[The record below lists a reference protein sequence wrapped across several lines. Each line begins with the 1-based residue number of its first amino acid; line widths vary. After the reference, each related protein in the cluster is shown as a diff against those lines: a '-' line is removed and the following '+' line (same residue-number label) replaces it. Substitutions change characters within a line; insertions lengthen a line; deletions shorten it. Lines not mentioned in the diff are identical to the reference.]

1 MRAWLTHFLIYVAT
15 CTMISLVW
23 VLLSSG
29 TVADLEAY
37 ARTPADAFTLGFWPV
52 WFWLLWG
59 TAVAI
64 HLAVVAARIIPG
76 GRRRRRRRHRRH
88 EAMAHAQRMVQ
99 EAVRAA
105 VPPIPPTPPTQPVP
119 PARSGRSRQ
128 PGRRYVVAMFTDL
141 TGSTTTNEQMGDTA
155 WAEIVGRHRR
165 VVRAATEQHRGVE
178 VGTQGDGFFV
188 RFDQPA
194 DAAACAVRIQRESA
208 RERGNGS
215 FVPPVRVGI
224 HGGDAVH
231 DDDDDVLGRVVNIA
245 ARLLEVARPHEIV
258 VTEPMADA
266 VELGNFEDRGLMN
279 LKGISQPRH
288 VLALSWE

>member
-1 MRAWLTHFLIYVAT
+1 MRAWVTHLLIYAAT

-29 TVADLEAY
+29 TVDDLEAY
-37 ARTPADAFTLGFWPV
+37 ARSPADALALGFWPV

-59 TAVAI
+59 TAVVIQFAV
-64 HLAVVAARIIPG
+64 LATRVIPG
-76 GRRRRRRRHRRH
+76 GRRRRRRSERRH
-88 EAMAHAQRMVQ
+88 QTMADAQRMVQ
-99 EAVRAA
+99 EAVRAGM
-105 VPPIPPTPPTQPVP
+105 PPVPPTPPTEPMA
-119 PARSGRSRQ
+119 PARPGQSKRV
-128 PGRRYVVAMFTDL
+128 GRRYVVAMFTDL
-141 TGSTTTNEQMGDTA
+141 TGSTTTNEQMGDSA
-155 WAEIVGRHRR
+155 WAEIVARHRR

-194 DAAACAVRIQRESA
+194 DAAACAVRIQRDSA
-208 RERGNGS
+208 KERGSGS

-231 DDDDDVLGRVVNIA
+231 DDDDDVLGHVVNVA

-258 VTEPMADA
+258 VTEPVADA
-266 VELGNFEDRGLMN
+266 VELGSFEDRGLMN

>member
-1 MRAWLTHFLIYVAT
+1 
-15 CTMISLVW
+15 MISLVW

-29 TVADLEAY
+29 TVDDLEAY
-37 ARTPADAFTLGFWPV
+37 ARSPADALTVSFWPV
-52 WFWLLWG
+52 WFWLFWG

-64 HLAVVAARIIPG
+64 HFAAVAVRILPG
-76 GRRRRRRRHRRH
+76 GRHKRRRRRHKNLADAHR
-88 EAMAHAQRMVQ
+88 MANEILRS
-99 EAVRAA
+99 A
-105 VPPIPPTPPTQPVP
+105 VPPVPATSPGAPVP
-119 PARSGRSRQ
+119 PARSHRPGRA
-128 PGRRYVVAMFTDL
+128 GRRYVVAMFTDL
-141 TGSTTTNEQMGDTA
+141 TGSTTTNEQVGDSA

-165 VVRAATEQHRGVE
+165 VVRAATERHSGVE

-208 RERGNGS
+208 KQRGNGS
-215 FVPPVRVGI
+215 FVPPVRIGI

-258 VTEPMADA
+258 VTEPVADA
-266 VELGNFEDRGLMN
+266 VELGAFDDRGLVT
-279 LKGISQPRH
+279 LKGITQPRH
-288 VLALSWE
+288 VMALSWD